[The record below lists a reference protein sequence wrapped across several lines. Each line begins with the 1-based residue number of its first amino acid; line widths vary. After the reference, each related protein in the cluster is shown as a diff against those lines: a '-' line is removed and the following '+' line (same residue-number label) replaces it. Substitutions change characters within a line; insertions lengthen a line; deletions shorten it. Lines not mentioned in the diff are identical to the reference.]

1 MTTGLTRPTRLTRL
15 DNSMDSCSNKV
26 SHVPLVARGLMN
38 PAQGLSGRGTGCNS
52 SVERH
57 AAKAQLQRRGR
68 PAMRGCVCVY
78 FSFGLL
84 VSLVCLVASTVHS
97 LARCPANQPLPTS
110 WFMGCPVTEIQ
121 QPEECHI
128 YPCGWYSAQSLKH
141 LSWCVWDVFWLAQES
156 AVAYH

>member
-26 SHVPLVARGLMN
+26 SHVPLVARGLMK
-38 PAQGLSGRGTGCNS
+38 PAQGLSSRGTGCNS

-68 PAMRGCVCVY
+68 PAMRGCVCLFLVWSAC
-78 FSFGLL
+78 FSCLFGCFHSALPR
-84 VSLVCLVASTVHS
+84 SLPCKSAPSNFVVHGLS
-97 LARCPANQPLPTS
+97 SDRDSATRRMS
-110 WFMGCPVTEIQ
+110 
-121 QPEECHI
+121 

-141 LSWCVWDVFWLAQES
+141 LSWCVWDVFGWRRNLL
-156 AVAYH
+156 

>member
-68 PAMRGCVCVY
+68 PAMRGCVCLFLVWSAC
-78 FSFGLL
+78 FSCLFG
-84 VSLVCLVASTVHS
+84 CFHS
-97 LARCPANQPLPTS
+97 ALPRCPANQPLPTS
-110 WFMGCPVTEIQ
+110 WFMGCPVAEIQ

-141 LSWCVWDVFWLAQES
+141 LSWCVWDVFGWRRNLL
-156 AVAYH
+156 